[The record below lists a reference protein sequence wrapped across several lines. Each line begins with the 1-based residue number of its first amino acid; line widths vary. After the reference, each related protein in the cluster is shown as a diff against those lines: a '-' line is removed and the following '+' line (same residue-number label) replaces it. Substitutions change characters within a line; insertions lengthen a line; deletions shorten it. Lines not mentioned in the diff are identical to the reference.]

1 MRKMRVATTESSYSL
16 WITEK
21 KTILDIKEM
30 IEIDFQAYRSLY
42 FDDVDIDIKLNQ
54 TFPPG

>member
-1 MRKMRVATTESSYSL
+1 MATTESSYSL